1 MTTSTLIILVVYVAL
16 LALLSIVSTHRFIL
30 SLLARRYRVMP
41 PAPPTEWPKVVVQ
54 LPLYNE
60 RYVAQRII
68 DAASKIDYPQDKLEI
83 QVLDDSTDE
92 TVDIVKAR
100 VDEWKARGTRIE
112 HVRRGSREGFK
123 AGALAAGLKQ
133 TDAELVAIF
142 DADFVP
148 PPHFLKALVGHFQED
163 DVGMVQARWEH
174 LNRLDSKLTDAQ
186 AMLLDGHFVNEHGG
200 RVVTQSFF
208 NFNGTAGIWRIRAIE
223 EAGGWSGDTLTED
236 LDLSYRAQLAGW
248 RFVYRPDVTVP
259 AELPNNVNA
268 FKTQQHRW
276 AKGSIETA
284 RKLLPQIWRSK
295 LSLRH
300 KVEAT
305 FHLGGNIAYPLVL
318 VLALIMPFGLAA
330 RYAYK
335 STPLSILDGF
345 MLLGSTGA
353 LALFYFLAERYAGRP
368 QGMLTRLPVCL
379 AVGVGLA
386 VNNSKAVLEALF
398 KRKSAFARTPK
409 WGGRSAIDASYLL
422 KGQGQALVEL
432 VLGIYL
438 AVATVFAAVAW
449 RFVALP
455 FMLLFTAGF
464 FILAWGSL
472 RPSKGTPVSAGALGE
487 TLTASPAAP
496 TIRKP
501 SGAAA
506 ENHG

>member
-1 MTTSTLIILVVYVAL
+1 MIMTTPSLIILVTYVSL
-16 LALLSIVSTHRFIL
+16 LAMLSLVATHRFIL
-30 SLLARRYRVMP
+30 AMLARRHRVQP
-41 PAPPTEWPKVVVQ
+41 PGEPSRWPSVVVQ

-60 RYVAQRII
+60 RYVAQRVI
-68 DAASKIDYPQDKLEI
+68 DAAASLDYPNALLEI
-83 QVLDDSTDE
+83 QVLDDSTDD
-92 TVDIVKAR
+92 TVEIVAERVAR
-100 VDEWKARGTRIE
+100 WQERGARIA
-112 HVRRGSREGFK
+112 HIRRGNRDGYK
-123 AGALAAGLKQ
+123 AGALAAGLEQ

-148 PPHFLKALVGHFQED
+148 PPSFLRDLVGHFEEP

-174 LNRLDSKLTDAQ
+174 LNRLDSHLTDAQ

-200 RVVTQSFF
+200 RVVTNSFF
-208 NFNGTAGIWRIRAIE
+208 NFNGTAGIWRCRAIA

-259 AELPNNVNA
+259 AELPLNVNA

-284 RKLLPQIWRSK
+284 RKLLPRIWSSD

-318 VLALIMPFGLAA
+318 VLALLMPFGLAA

-335 STPLSILDGF
+335 SVPLSILDGI

-353 LALFYFLAERYAGRP
+353 LALFYFFAQSYAGRGG
-368 QGMLTRLPVCL
+368 GMLRRLPMCL

-386 VNNSKAVLEALF
+386 VNNSKAVLEAAF
-398 KRKSAFARTPK
+398 RRKSAFARTPK
-409 WGGRSAIDASYLL
+409 WGGRRRIDRSYLL
-422 KGQGQALVEL
+422 RGNGQALIEL
-432 VLGIYL
+432 LLGIYL
-438 AVATVFAAVAW
+438 AGATVVAALQW

-455 FMLLFTAGF
+455 FLLLFTAGF
-464 FILAWGSL
+464 LILAWGSM
-472 RPSKGTPVSAGALGE
+472 RPGKSSSTSTGALSGPM
-487 TLTASPAAP
+487 PAP
-496 TIRKP
+496 VGGHMEP
-501 SGAAA
+501 SRAAA